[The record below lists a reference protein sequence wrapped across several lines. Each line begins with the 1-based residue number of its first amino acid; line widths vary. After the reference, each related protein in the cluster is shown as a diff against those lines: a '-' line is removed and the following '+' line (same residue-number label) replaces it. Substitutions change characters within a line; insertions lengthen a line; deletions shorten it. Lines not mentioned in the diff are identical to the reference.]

1 MCFLSSSSSRALTS
15 APSLSGS
22 NNKPR
27 PQPQFHC
34 PVDSLQYQTT
44 PVTSMADSQL
54 DEAQQRA
61 VKLLSDNILNPRI
74 LLKLCLLD
82 NGRHS
87 LEPKFSLGALELLP
101 TEMLHEVLG
110 HVNVASLLLFRCVN
124 QQAMASVDEMVE
136 YKKVRL
142 LLHAVE

>member
-1 MCFLSSSSSRALTS
+1 
-15 APSLSGS
+15 
-22 NNKPR
+22 
-27 PQPQFHC
+27 
-34 PVDSLQYQTT
+34 
-44 PVTSMADSQL
+44 MADSQL

-101 TEMLHEVLG
+101 RCCTKFLAMLMSHRSYCSAVLTSRQWL
-110 HVNVASLLLFRCVN
+110 ASMKWWSTR
-124 QQAMASVDEMVE
+124 
-136 YKKVRL
+136 R
-142 LLHAVE
+142 